1 MSFEYLLLI
10 FITYLMFSMLYSN
23 IKTLML
29 LMLLELVVLSS
40 LVFMLNLTFLSNE
53 NMTFYFL
60 VFLTVAAC
68 EAALGLSL
76 MITMIRMNGS
86 DYFNFLISYCKN
98 YVN

>member
-1 MSFEYLLLI
+1 MTFEFLMLI
-10 FITYLMFSMLYSN
+10 FITYLMLSMLYSN

-40 LVFMLNLTFLSNE
+40 LVLMLNMIFLSND
-53 NMTFYFL
+53 NMSFYFL
-60 VFLTVAAC
+60 VFLTVAAS

-76 MITMIRMNGS
+76 MVTMIRMSGT
-86 DYFNFLISYCKN
+86 DYFRLMVSYCKN

>member
-1 MSFEYLLLI
+1 MTFEFLFLI
-10 FITYLMFSMLYSN
+10 FIMCLMLSMLHSN
-23 IKTLML
+23 MKTLML

-40 LVFMLNLTFLSNE
+40 LVFMLNLTFVSNE

-68 EAALGLSL
+68 EAALGLSV
-76 MITMIRMNGS
+76 MVTMIRMSGS
-86 DYFNFLISYCKN
+86 DYFNFMVSYCKN